1 MTEASF
7 PSFRPRRRRNS
18 PGLLALTR
26 ETRLSIDQ
34 FVYPLFILPR
44 ENFRKEIGSMPG
56 QYQLGFADAERLV
69 GEALKLGVK
78 SFLLFG
84 IPDQKDREGSPAW
97 DPEGVIAKSL
107 RRLRAS
113 FGTDIVLIT
122 DECFCEYTSHGH
134 CGIIRQEGDRVFL
147 DNDKT
152 LPNLARQCVVHAQAG
167 ADIVAPSGMLDGMV
181 KAIRGGLD
189 GAGLDHIPIMAYSAK
204 YASAFYGPFRDAAQ
218 SPPQFGDRT
227 SYQMDPANRLEALTE
242 VAQDVSQGADMVMV
256 KPALAYLDIIR
267 EVKNASPVP
276 VAAYNVSGEYA
287 MLKAAAQNGW
297 IDEKRAI
304 LETLGSIHR
313 AGADI
318 LITYHAMEAARW
330 IGGK

>member
-1 MTEASF
+1 M
-7 PSFRPRRRRNS
+7 
-18 PGLLALTR
+18 
-26 ETRLSIDQ
+26 
-34 FVYPLFILPR
+34 
-44 ENFRKEIGSMPG
+44 EISSMPG
-56 QYQLGFADAERLV
+56 QFQLGYTEAERLV
-69 GEALKLGVK
+69 DESLKIGVK

-84 IPDQKDREGSPAW
+84 IPDHKDGEGSSAW
-97 DPEGVIAKSL
+97 DSDGVIAQSL
-107 RRLRAS
+107 RRLRKA
-113 FGTDIVLIT
+113 FGTAITLIT

-134 CGIIRQEGDRVFL
+134 CGIIHEEGDRFYL

-181 KAIRGGLD
+181 SAIRSGLD
-189 GAGLDHIPIMAYSAK
+189 GAGLIHTPILAYSAK
-204 YASAFYGPFRDAAQ
+204 YSSAFYGPFRDAAQ

-242 VAQDVSQGADMVMV
+242 VSQDVAQGADMVMV

-287 MLKAAAQNGW
+287 MLKAAAKNGW

-318 LITYHAMEAARW
+318 LITYHALEAARW
-330 IGGK
+330 IRDN

>member
-1 MTEASF
+1 MTEAAF

-26 ETRLSIDQ
+26 ETRLSVDQ
-34 FVYPLFILPR
+34 LVYPLFILPR
-44 ENFRKEIGSMPG
+44 ENFRKEISSMPG
-56 QYQLGFADAERLV
+56 QFQLGFYEAERLV
-69 GEALKLGVK
+69 EQAIKIGVR

-84 IPDQKDREGSPAW
+84 IPDHKDFEGSSAW
-97 DPEGVIAKSL
+97 DSEGVIAKIL
-107 RRLRAS
+107 RRLRSA
-113 FGTDIVLIT
+113 FGTAVTLIT

-134 CGIIRQEGDRVFL
+134 CGIIHQNENRVEL

-152 LPNLARQCVVHAQAG
+152 LPNLAKQCVVHAQAG

-181 KAIRGGLD
+181 SAIRNGLD
-189 GAGLDHIPIMAYSAK
+189 GAGMTNIPIMAYSAK

-242 VAQDVSQGADMVMV
+242 VAQDIAQGADMVMV

-287 MLKAAAQNGW
+287 MLKAAAHNGW

-318 LITYHAMEAARW
+318 IITYHALEAAPW
-330 IGGK
+330 INGH

>member
-1 MTEASF
+1 MIQATF
-7 PSFRPRRRRNS
+7 PSYRPRRRRNT

-26 ETRLSIDQ
+26 ETRLAADQ
-34 FVYPLFILPR
+34 LVYPLFIRPKDT
-44 ENFRKEIGSMPG
+44 FRKEIGSMPNQFQWG
-56 QYQLGFADAERLV
+56 YADAERMV
-69 GEALKLGVK
+69 GDAIKLGVR

-84 IPDQKDREGSPAW
+84 IPDHKDAEGSSAW
-97 DPEGVIAKSL
+97 DSEGVIPTVL
-107 RRLRAS
+107 RRLRRA
-113 FGTDIVLIT
+113 FGSEILLIT

-134 CGIIRQEGDRVFL
+134 CGLIQKKGERVVL
-147 DNDKT
+147 ENDKT
-152 LPNLARQCVVHAQAG
+152 VANLASQCVVHAQAG

-181 KAIRGGLD
+181 AGIRS
-189 GAGLDHIPIMAYSAK
+189 GLDHAGLEDIPILAYSAK
-204 YASAFYGPFRDAAQ
+204 YASAFYGPFREAAE

-242 VAQDVSQGADMVMV
+242 VAQDISQGADFVMV

-267 EVKNASPVP
+267 EVKNAFPVP

-318 LITYHAMEAARW
+318 LITYHALEAAPW
-330 IGGK
+330 IKGG

>member
-1 MTEASF
+1 
-7 PSFRPRRRRNS
+7 
-18 PGLLALTR
+18 
-26 ETRLSIDQ
+26 
-34 FVYPLFILPR
+34 
-44 ENFRKEIGSMPG
+44 MPG
-56 QYQLGFADAERLV
+56 QFQMGYNKTARLV
-69 GEALKLGVK
+69 EESLKVGVK

-84 IPDQKDREGSPAW
+84 IPDHKDCEGSSAW
-97 DPEGVIAKSL
+97 DPEGVIAVSL
-107 RRLRAS
+107 RRLRSA
-113 FGTDIVLIT
+113 FGSAITLIT
-122 DECFCEYTSHGH
+122 DECFCEYTTHGH
-134 CGIIRQEGDRVFL
+134 CGIIHQEGSRFYF

-152 LPNLARQCVVHAQAG
+152 LPNLAKQCVVHGQAG

-181 KAIRGGLD
+181 SAIRKGLD
-189 GAGLDHIPIMAYSAK
+189 GAGLVDIPIMAYSAK

-242 VAQDVSQGADMVMV
+242 VAQDIAQGADMVMV

-267 EVKNASPVP
+267 EVKNFSRVP

-287 MLKAAAQNGW
+287 MLKAAAKNGW

-318 LITYHAMEAARW
+318 LITYHALEAARW
-330 IGGK
+330 IRGN

>member
-7 PSFRPRRRRNS
+7 PTFRPRRRRNS

-26 ETRLSIDQ
+26 ETRLSVDQ

-44 ENFRKEIGSMPG
+44 ENFHKEISSMPG
-56 QYQLGFADAERLV
+56 QFQLGYTEAERLV
-69 GEALKLGVK
+69 EEALRIGVK

-84 IPDQKDREGSPAW
+84 IPDHKDCEGSSAW
-97 DPEGVIAKSL
+97 DSDGVIAQSL
-107 RRLRAS
+107 RRLRKT
-113 FGTDIVLIT
+113 FGSAITLIT

-134 CGIIRQEGDRVFL
+134 CGIIHEKGDRFYL

-181 KAIRGGLD
+181 GAIRNGLD
-189 GAGLDHIPIMAYSAK
+189 GAGLVHIPILAYSAK
-204 YASAFYGPFRDAAQ
+204 YSSAFYGPFRDAAQ

-242 VAQDVSQGADMVMV
+242 VSQDIAQGADMVMV

-287 MLKAAAQNGW
+287 MLKAAAKNGW

-318 LITYHAMEAARW
+318 LITYHALEAARW
-330 IGGK
+330 IRDN

>member
-1 MTEASF
+1 MTQANF
-7 PSFRPRRRRNS
+7 PVFRPRRRRNS

-26 ETRLSIDQ
+26 ETRLAVDQ
-34 FVYPLFILPR
+34 LVYPLFIRPMDT
-44 ENFRKEIGSMPG
+44 FRKEIGSMPG
-56 QYQLGFADAERLV
+56 QFQLGYADAEKLV
-69 GEALKLGVK
+69 AEAVKLGVR

-84 IPDQKDREGSPAW
+84 IPDHKDAEGSSAF
-97 DPEGVIAKSL
+97 DTEGVIPSIL
-107 RRLRAS
+107 RRLRRS
-113 FGTDIVLIT
+113 FGSEILLIT

-134 CGIIRQEGDRVFL
+134 CGIIQNEGGRVIL

-152 LPNLARQCVVHAQAG
+152 LSNLAKQCVVHAQAG

-181 KAIRGGLD
+181 TGIRSGLD
-189 GAGLDHIPIMAYSAK
+189 LAGLEHIPILSYSAK
-204 YASAFYGPFRDAAQ
+204 YASAFYGPFRDAAE

-242 VAQDVSQGADMVMV
+242 VAQDIAQGADFVMV

-267 EVKNASPVP
+267 EVKNASTVP

-318 LITYHAMEAARW
+318 LITYHALEAAPW
-330 IGGK
+330 IKNA